1 MSLRKH
7 IPNIITSVSLLCGAA
22 GVIFAFSGRLAR
34 AFYLMLAAAACDF
47 LDGFAARLLH
57 AYSPMGKELDSLA
70 DLVSFGVLP
79 AMMLVNL
86 KAAVSFGFP
95 PIAWVP
101 AILVLF
107 TALRLARYNVEESGP
122 QYFAGLPAP
131 SCGLICG
138 SLCYFI
144 SFEPASFLSLW
155 VLNDWFIPA
164 LTVVL
169 CALLVSRVPMFSA
182 KFSLKDPVSVNRKRI
197 AFAVDLVL
205 IVAIVAATGLNWSMV
220 ILLGLVTYVV
230 MNLILAALKVL

>member
-22 GVIFAFSGRLAR
+22 GVIFAFSGRLDR

-47 LDGFAARLLH
+47 LDGFAARLLD
-57 AYSPMGKELDSLA
+57 AYSKMGKELDSLA

-101 AILVLF
+101 AVLVLF
-107 TALRLARYNVEESGP
+107 TALRLARYNTEESGP

-144 SFEPASFLSLW
+144 SYEPASFLSLW
-155 VLNDWFIPA
+155 VLNDWFIPV

-220 ILLGLVTYVV
+220 ILLGLVTYVI
-230 MNLILAALKVL
+230 MNLILAALKV

>member
-22 GVIFAFSGRLAR
+22 GVIFAFSGRLDR
-34 AFYLMLAAAACDF
+34 AFYLMLSAAACDF

-220 ILLGLVTYVV
+220 ILLGLFTYVV
-230 MNLILAALKVL
+230 MNLILAALNV

>member
-22 GVIFAFSGRLAR
+22 GVIFAFSGRLDR

-164 LTVVL
+164 LTMVL

-230 MNLILAALKVL
+230 MNLILAALKV

>member
-22 GVIFAFSGRLAR
+22 GVIFAFSGRLDR

-107 TALRLARYNVEESGP
+107 TALRLARYNIEESGP

-220 ILLGLVTYVV
+220 ILLGLV
-230 MNLILAALKVL
+230 L

>member
-22 GVIFAFSGRLAR
+22 GVIFAFSGRLDR

-220 ILLGLVTYVV
+220 ILLGLFTYVV
-230 MNLILAALKVL
+230 MNLILAALNV

>member
-22 GVIFAFSGRLAR
+22 GVIFAFSGRLDR

-220 ILLGLVTYVV
+220 SLLGLVTYVV
-230 MNLILAALKVL
+230 MNLILAALKV

>member
-22 GVIFAFSGRLAR
+22 GVIFAFSGRLDR

-164 LTVVL
+164 LTVAL

-230 MNLILAALKVL
+230 MNLILAALKV

>member
-22 GVIFAFSGRLAR
+22 GVIFAFSGRLDR

-47 LDGFAARLLH
+47 LDGFAARLLD
-57 AYSPMGKELDSLA
+57 AYSKMGKELDSLA

-101 AILVLF
+101 AVLVLF
-107 TALRLARYNVEESGP
+107 TALRLARYNTEESGP

-155 VLNDWFIPA
+155 VLNDWFIPV

-220 ILLGLVTYVV
+220 ILLGLVTYVI
-230 MNLILAALKVL
+230 MNLILAALKV

>member
-22 GVIFAFSGRLAR
+22 GVIFAFSGRLDR

-47 LDGFAARLLH
+47 LDGFAARLLQ
-57 AYSPMGKELDSLA
+57 AYSNMGKELDSLA

-95 PIAWVP
+95 PIAWIP
-101 AILVLF
+101 AVLVLF
-107 TALRLARYNVEESGP
+107 TALRLARYNTEESGP

-144 SFEPASFLSLW
+144 SYEPASFLSLW
-155 VLNDWFIPA
+155 VLNDWFIPV
-164 LTVVL
+164 LTAVL

-220 ILLGLVTYVV
+220 VLLGLVAYVI
-230 MNLILAALKVL
+230 MNLILAALKV

>member
-22 GVIFAFSGRLAR
+22 GVIFAFSGRLDR

-205 IVAIVAATGLNWSMV
+205 IVAIVAVTGLNWSMV
-220 ILLGLVTYVV
+220 ILLGLFTYVV
-230 MNLILAALKVL
+230 MNLILAALNV

>member
-22 GVIFAFSGRLAR
+22 GVIFAFSGRLDR

-164 LTVVL
+164 FTVAL

-197 AFAVDLVL
+197 AFAVDLIL

-220 ILLGLVTYVV
+220 ILLGLVTYVI
-230 MNLILAALKVL
+230 MNLILAALKV

>member
-22 GVIFAFSGRLAR
+22 GVIFAFSGRLDR

-107 TALRLARYNVEESGP
+107 TALRLARYNIEESGP

-169 CALLVSRVPMFSA
+169 CALLVSRVPLFSA

-230 MNLILAALKVL
+230 MNLILAALKV